1 MIDAPAAGP
10 VEWRPRNR
18 TRPQMPK
25 PTLRPGLRHSET
37 ILVTDRLIVPEMA
50 DCFSSFAAMPP
61 VFATAYLVAFV
72 EWTCVRALADHL
84 LDGEATV
91 GTKVEFSHDAAT
103 PVGMRSTAAIELV
116 EMDGRKLRFRVECR
130 DARDPIGAGYH
141 ERFVIDEARFLAKLA
156 EKRAVRS

>member
-1 MIDAPAAGP
+1 
-10 VEWRPRNR
+10 
-18 TRPQMPK
+18 MPK

-50 DCFSSFAAMPP
+50 DYFSNFAAMPP

-91 GTKVEFSHDAAT
+91 GTKVDLSHDAAT
-103 PVGMRSTAAIELV
+103 PVGMRASAAIELV
-116 EMDGRKLRFRVECR
+116 AMEGRKLRFRIECR
-130 DARDPIGAGYH
+130 DERDAIGAGFH
-141 ERFVIDEARFLAKLA
+141 ERFVIDEARFLGRLA
-156 EKRAVRS
+156 DKKSAR